1 MDIRKIF
8 FFVQEKNNRSNLV
21 QKNILGS
28 LGGKLCSVI
37 VNLVLVPTSILF
49 IDKTQYGIW
58 LTLSSIVL
66 WLNYFDVGLT
76 HGFRNKFAEAK
87 ANNNV
92 ELAKKYVAT
101 IYATLSIIFFSILI
115 SAFLINQ
122 FLDWNVILN
131 TNGDNSQNINITIY
145 ILIFFFCVR
154 SILNAINGILA
165 VDQKSY
171 ISGYIDAAGAFLSLV
186 IICIFLLI
194 GKKGNL
200 PILAFLI
207 SGIPC
212 CMLGIFSIYAF
223 SKDYKIYSPCLR
235 NVDFHLNR
243 NLMNLGIK
251 IFIVQIT
258 NICLFQLSNLII
270 IRYVGADAVT
280 QFNIANKYFGL
291 ANMVYAIIVTP
302 FWSAFT
308 EAYTLKDFIWMQKAY
323 NKLTKLW
330 KVILA
335 VLVLQLFCSPFIY
348 KLWIKDFVEIPFS
361 LSFLMALYIAFLSR
375 SNLYMN
381 LLNGMSLIKY
391 QMYINIILVL
401 FITPLMFFVC
411 KLIGMNGVIAC
422 MILTCVIQSLI
433 CHIQLK
439 KNITNS

>member
-1 MDIRKIF
+1 MRRIF
-8 FFVQEKNNRSNLV
+8 FFVQDKKNDRTKLV
-21 QKNILGS
+21 RKNILGS

-37 VNLVLVPTSILF
+37 INLVLVPTSILF

-87 ANNNV
+87 ANNNIN
-92 ELAKKYVAT
+92 LAKKYVAT
-101 IYATLSIIFFSILI
+101 TYATLSLIFFSILI
-115 SAFLINQ
+115 ITFLINQ

-131 TNGDNSQNINITIY
+131 INDGNDHNINLTIY
-145 ILIFFFCVR
+145 ILIFFFCIR

-171 ISGYIDAAGAFLSLV
+171 ISGYIDAAGAFLSLI
-186 IICIFLLI
+186 IICVCLLV

-212 CMLGIFSIYAF
+212 FILGIFSIYAF
-223 SKDYKIYSPCLR
+223 NRNYKNYSPCIK
-235 NVDFHLNR
+235 NIDFRLNK

-280 QFNIANKYFGL
+280 QFNIANKYFGI
-291 ANMVYAIIVTP
+291 ANMIYAIIVTP

-308 EAYTLKDFIWMQKAY
+308 EAYTLKDFIWMQHAY
-323 NKLTKLW
+323 KRLTKLW
-330 KVILA
+330 NVIVV
-335 VLVLQLFCSPFIY
+335 VLVFQLICSPFIY
-348 KLWIKDFVEIPFS
+348 KLWIKDFIDIPFS

-391 QMYINIILVL
+391 QMYVNLILVL
-401 FITPLMFFVC
+401 FITPLMFFAC
-411 KLIGMNGVIAC
+411 KIVGINGVIGG
-422 MILTCVIQSLI
+422 MILTCIIQSFI

-439 KNITNS
+439 KNIQNS